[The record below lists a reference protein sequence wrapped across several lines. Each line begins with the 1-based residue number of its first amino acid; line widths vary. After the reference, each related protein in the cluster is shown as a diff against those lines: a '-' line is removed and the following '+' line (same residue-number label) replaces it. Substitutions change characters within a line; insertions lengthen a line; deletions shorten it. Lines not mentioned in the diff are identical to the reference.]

1 MLDDA
6 LTVLVVHGEPL
17 NYLMV
22 DVEVVNVR
30 IFSLSKG
37 VWIVPRRRMMLVL
50 VCHLG
55 VALSDLQILRLLD
68 VHAEQLR
75 DGAGALSG
83 IEIEIMGYS
92 VMAKVIVIEV
102 ALVIRAK
109 VALR

>member
-1 MLDDA
+1 MLDDWLGVPADELIVGAVHVLLMVRVVLNDA
-6 LTVLVVHGEPL
+6 LTVLVVHREPL

-50 VCHLG
+50 VGYLS

-68 VHAEQLR
+68 VHAE
-75 DGAGALSG
+75 
-83 IEIEIMGYS
+83 
-92 VMAKVIVIEV
+92 
-102 ALVIRAK
+102 
-109 VALR
+109 